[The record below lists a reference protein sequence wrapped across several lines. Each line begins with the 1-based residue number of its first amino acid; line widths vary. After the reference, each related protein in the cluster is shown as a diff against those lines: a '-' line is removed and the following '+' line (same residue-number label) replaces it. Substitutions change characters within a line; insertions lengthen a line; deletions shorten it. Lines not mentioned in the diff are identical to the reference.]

1 MAIIKFV
8 NSGSPMNNIFNYV
21 TRDEAT
27 ERKLIDGLNCSPET
41 VLEEFRFVKGQ
52 YGKNDGRSYY
62 HIIQSFAPDDKL
74 SVETA
79 HEIGMRL
86 AEYFPDYQVLVATHD
101 NTKCLHNHLV
111 MNSVS
116 YKNGKKFHQSRDDM
130 LRFKEYSNKLCQ
142 AYGLSV
148 TEVTTKNPRL
158 LKWKRELIDAAYY
171 ALKCSETKE
180 EFIEEMKEQGYGVR
194 WEDDRKYITFTTPD
208 GQKCRDIKL
217 FDECLLKRNLEIY
230 FELGGCEGT
239 LVDEYLEYETPE
251 HNDCYRM
258 TYSNGLI
265 NMLGDIFA
273 SIPSDFHY
281 YYTPDYINEINPF
294 KKRELERLLGRRITN
309 EAFVYYS
316 TQEGYEREMG
326 LSL

>member
-1 MAIIKFV
+1 M
-8 NSGSPMNNIFNYV
+8 
-21 TRDEAT
+21 
-27 ERKLIDGLNCSPET
+27 
-41 VLEEFRFVKGQ
+41 
-52 YGKNDGRSYY
+52 
-62 HIIQSFAPDDKL
+62 
-74 SVETA
+74 
-79 HEIGMRL
+79 
-86 AEYFPDYQVLVATHD
+86 
-101 NTKCLHNHLV
+101 
-111 MNSVS
+111 
-116 YKNGKKFHQSRDDM
+116 
-130 LRFKEYSNKLCQ
+130 
-142 AYGLSV
+142 
-148 TEVTTKNPRL
+148 
-158 LKWKRELIDAAYY
+158 
-171 ALKCSETKE
+171 
-180 EFIEEMKEQGYGVR
+180 
-194 WEDDRKYITFTTPD
+194 
-208 GQKCRDIKL
+208 

-316 TQEGYEREMG
+316 TQEGYEQEMG